1 MKPIFQMTREE
12 KLQEIVEYSPCR
24 VERSTVL
31 RTCWHY
37 AAMTRNK
44 SPTSKVSARVYDIS
58 YSMYA
63 RMKEG

>member
-12 KLQEIVEYSPCR
+12 KLQEMN
-24 VERSTVL
+24 TVL
-31 RTCWHY
+31 AGWNAAQSSGTCWHY